1 MCLYINIP
9 FHTCHFNQGRHNDI
23 KDVTVS
29 LIALKSNTFIQRY
42 YASYEKA
49 SHKTEEVLK
58 HTKQQN
64 TCIQKIMKV

>member
-1 MCLYINIP
+1 MFVHKLP
-9 FHTCHFNQGRHNDI
+9 LSHLPFNQGRHNDI

-49 SHKTEEVLK
+49 SHKTEEELK